1 MHFPSSQYYLHEPSC
16 IVYPA
21 KEEEEKSYALVSLSQ
36 AMADLNFVFLF
47 FLLLSPPILSDGVL
61 QMMGGSM
68 NRRRSLLQAK
78 DCPVSFEN
86 QNYTTITSKCKSPWP
101 ADLCCPALNE
111 FACNFSQYINDES
124 NNCAE
129 LMLTY
134 LSAAGNYPAGLFS
147 NECAVI
153 HCNVS
158 TISTNQTANGSG
170 APGAKD
176 ISEMYSLVTTL
187 IVSGLA
193 VLLFY

>member
-1 MHFPSSQYYLHEPSC
+1 
-16 IVYPA
+16 
-21 KEEEEKSYALVSLSQ
+21 
-36 AMADLNFVFLF
+36 MADLNLVFLF

-61 QMMGGSM
+61 QVMGTSM
-68 NRRRSLLQAK
+68 NRRSLLQAK
-78 DCPVSFEN
+78 GGCPVSFEN

-124 NNCAE
+124 TNCAE
-129 LMLTY
+129 SMWVY
-134 LSAAGNYPAGLFS
+134 LNAHGSYPAGLFS
-147 NECAVI
+147 NECAVLD
-153 HCNVS
+153 CNGNNS

-170 APGAKD
+170 TRGAKG

-187 IVSGLA
+187 IVSGLP